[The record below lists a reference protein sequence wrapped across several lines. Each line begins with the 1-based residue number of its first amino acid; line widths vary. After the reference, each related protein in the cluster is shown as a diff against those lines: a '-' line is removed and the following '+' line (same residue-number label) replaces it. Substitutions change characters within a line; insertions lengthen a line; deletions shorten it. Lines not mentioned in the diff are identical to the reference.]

1 MAEGIMSLPDSPE
14 MMGEFDATASPETGP
29 EVSPEDR
36 KKFEDAV
43 REYANADPVRFGND
57 LMGAVEEADPE
68 TVREFR
74 DVLSSVDMP
83 DELVDAMGQMVDAL
97 MSEPENY
104 EENRQE
110 FIAEGVP
117 EELLPVTFDAAY
129 FTALNIALDQISEQK
144 NSRPEMPDNMEFAEG
159 GLATLAGMGR
169 GPDTMLAHITPSE
182 ARLLRRRGG
191 SGTIN
196 PDTGLPEFFF
206 KKLFKA
212 VGKVFKGAVNVVKA
226 IVKPIVNVVKKVA
239 ENPIGRVLLT
249 VGATMLL
256 GPGSALFGGAGLA
269 GSLGMAAMPNLALA
283 FNTAAASTLVNWA
296 GGQKF
301 GDALKNGMIAG
312 ATAGIGAKVL
322 NLTPEAY
329 TKAAEQAAGAKASG
343 LGESYAGDIP
353 VGKELSAPAPIEDRS
368 VAVTS
373 AKDVSANVG
382 SPASASEL
390 SAAAGSPTTA
400 TKVAEQSWLGKTFG
414 KPGEWVNDNILPG
427 GIKQKGEVAANEAF
441 NSAYKDAIAKGVSD
455 KAATTLAQNA
465 YDAAVPGLLRTYG
478 PLAAVGIGG
487 AYLAGAFDPATG
499 EEAAPP
505 PGYEGMIDE
514 RYAGKT
520 GYQLIEEDP
529 EKWAFKRG
537 DYSTGYHGFDPYSS
551 NYLSGSAPQYAAKG
565 GEMTLDDF
573 PRKTGKIDGPGTG
586 TSDSIPAMLSDGE
599 FVFTAKA
606 VRGAGN
612 GSRRAGAARM
622 YALMKSLEKS
632 NA

>member
-14 MMGEFDATASPETGP
+14 MTGEFDATASPETGP

-159 GLATLAGMGR
+159 GLATLADMGR

-301 GDALKNGMIAG
+301 GDALKGGLLTG
-312 ATAGIGAKVL
+312 ATVGIGSKVL

-329 TKAAEQAAGAKASG
+329 TKAAEAAKGSAAVKTAG
-343 LGESYAGDIP
+343 LGESYAGDMPEATPLPEGGANQAI
-353 VGKELSAPAPIEDRS
+353 
-368 VAVTS
+368 TS
-373 AKDVSANVG
+373 AKASVPDAATSATDI
-382 SPASASEL
+382 
-390 SAAAGSPTTA
+390 AAKAGSPTTA
-400 TKVAEQSWLGKTFG
+400 TKAVEQSWLGKTFG

-427 GIKQKGEVAANEAF
+427 GIKQKGEIAANEAF
-441 NSAYKDAIAKGVSD
+441 DSTYKDAIAGGLSD
-455 KAATTLAQNA
+455 KAATAKALLAKE
-465 YDAAVPGLLRTYG
+465 AAVPGLLRTYG

>member
-14 MMGEFDATASPETGP
+14 MTGEFDATASPETGP

-74 DVLSSVDMP
+74 DVLSSVEMP
-83 DELVDAMGQMVDAL
+83 NELIDAMGQMVDAL
-97 MSEPENY
+97 LSEPENY
-104 EENRQE
+104 EENRQD

-159 GLATLAGMGR
+159 GLATLADMGR

-196 PDTGLPEFFF
+196 PNTGLPEYGWL
-206 KKLFKA
+206 KSIAKA
-212 VGKVFKGAVNVVKA
+212 IGKVFKGAVNVVKA
-226 IVKPIVNVVKKVA
+226 VVKPIVNVVKKVA

-301 GDALKNGMIAG
+301 GDALKSGLLTG
-312 ATAGIGAKVL
+312 ATVGIGSKVL

-329 TKAAEQAAGAKASG
+329 TKAAEQAAGAKTAG
-343 LGESYAGDIP
+343 LGESYTGDMSAS
-353 VGKELSAPAPIEDRS
+353 KEISAPIEDRS

-373 AKDVSANVG
+373 AKDVNANVG
-382 SPASASEL
+382 SPASASEI

-400 TKVAEQSWLGKTFG
+400 TKAVEQSWLGKTFG
-414 KPGEWVNDNILPG
+414 KPGEWINENIMPG
-427 GIKQKGEVAANEAF
+427 GIKQKGEIAANEAF
-441 NSAYKDAIAKGVSD
+441 DSTYKDAIASGLSD
-455 KAATTLAQNA
+455 KAATAKALLAKE
-465 YDAAVPGLLRTYG
+465 AAIPGLLRTYG

-487 AYLAGAFDPATG
+487 AYLAGAFDQNPEDTQ
-499 EEAAPP
+499 PP
-505 PGYEGMIDE
+505 PGYEGLIDE

-520 GYQLIEEDP
+520 GYQLLEEDP
-529 EKWAFKRG
+529 EKWGFNKG
-537 DYSTGYHGFDPYSS
+537 QYTTSYSGIDPYAS
-551 NYLSGSAPQYAAKG
+551 NYLAEG
-565 GEMTLDDF
+565 GQPTHF
-573 PRKTGKIDGPGTG
+573 PRKTGPIDGPGTG

-622 YALMKSLEKS
+622 YAMMKALEK
-632 NA
+632 NHG

>member
-1 MAEGIMSLPDSPE
+1 MAEGIMSLPNSPE
-14 MMGEFDATASPETGP
+14 DPEDMAAPAAP
-29 EVSPEDR
+29 EVSPEDI
-36 KKFEDAV
+36 KKFEDAG
-43 REYANADPVRFGND
+43 RQYANENPVAFGED
-57 LMGAVEEADPE
+57 LLSAIGEADPD
-68 TVREFR
+68 TVDEFVQ
-74 DVLSSVDMP
+74 VLSGADIP
-83 DELVDAMGQMVDAL
+83 DELLDALGQMVDAL
-97 MSEPENY
+97 VSEPENY
-104 EENRQE
+104 EDNRLE
-110 FIAEGVP
+110 FIREGVP
-117 EELLPVTFDAAY
+117 EDILPEQYDPAY
-129 FTALNIALDQISEQK
+129 FAAMNIALDKISEQK
-144 NSRPEMPDNMEFAEG
+144 SVRPEIPEEMQFAEG
-159 GLATLAGMGR
+159 GLASLADYGR
-169 GPDTMLAHITPSE
+169 NGDTMLAHVTPYE
-182 ARLLRRRGG
+182 ARMLRRRGG

-206 KKLFKA
+206 KSIFKA
-212 VGKVFKGAVNVVKA
+212 VGKVFKAVGKAVVA
-226 IVKPIVNVVKKVA
+226 IVKPVVNVVKKIA
-239 ENPIGRVLLT
+239 QNPIGRAVLT
-249 VGATMLL
+249 IGATMLL
-256 GPGSALFGGAGLA
+256 GPGGALFGGAGLA
-269 GSLGMAAMPNLALA
+269 GSLGMAALPNLALA

-296 GGQKF
+296 SGQKF
-301 GDALKNGMIAG
+301 SDALKGGVIAG

-329 TKAAEQAAGAKASG
+329 TKAAEQATASSGAVKTAG
-343 LGESYAGDIP
+343 LGESYAGDMP
-353 VGKELSAPAPIEDRS
+353 VGKELSAPAPIEDHS

-373 AKDVSANVG
+373 AKDVGANVG
-382 SPASASEL
+382 SPTSASDI
-390 SAAAGSPTTA
+390 SSTVGSPTSAST
-400 TKVAEQSWLGKTFG
+400 VGEQSWLGKTFG
-414 KPGEWVNDNILPG
+414 KPGQWVQENIMPS
-427 GIKQKGEVAANEAF
+427 GIKAKGEAAQYEALNSALAKGGTEELANEAF
-441 NSAYKDAIAKGVSD
+441 RN
-455 KAATTLAQNA
+455 AA
-465 YDAAVPGLLRTYG
+465 PSFLRTYG
-478 PLAAVGIGG
+478 PLAAVGVGT

-520 GYQLIEEDP
+520 GYELLEEDP

>member
-83 DELVDAMGQMVDAL
+83 NELIDAMGQMVDAL

-159 GLATLAGMGR
+159 GLATLADMGR

-312 ATAGIGAKVL
+312 ATVGIGSKVL

-329 TKAAEQAAGAKASG
+329 TKAAEAAKGSAAVKTAG
-343 LGESYAGDIP
+343 LGESYAGEMP
-353 VGKELSAPAPIEDRS
+353 EATALPEGGAGQ
-368 VAVTS
+368 AVTS
-373 AKDVSANVG
+373 AK
-382 SPASASEL
+382 ASVPDAAT
-390 SAAAGSPTTA
+390 SAADIAAKAGSPTTA
-400 TKVAEQSWLGKTFG
+400 TKAVEQSWLGKTFG

-441 NSAYKDAIAKGVSD
+441 DSAYKDAIAGGLSD

-499 EEAAPP
+499 EEAGPP

>member
-14 MMGEFDATASPETGP
+14 MTGELDVTAAP

-36 KKFEDAV
+36 KKFEDAA
-43 REYANADPVRFGND
+43 REYANADPVRFGKD
-57 LMGAVEEADPE
+57 LIGAVEEADPE

-83 DELVDAMGQMVDAL
+83 DELIDAMGQMVDAL

-104 EENRQE
+104 EENRQG

-117 EELLPVTFDAAY
+117 EELLPETFDAAY

-196 PDTGLPEFFF
+196 PNTGLPEFGFF
-206 KKLFKA
+206 KKMFKA

-239 ENPIGRVLLT
+239 ENPIGKVLLT

-256 GPGSALFGGAGLA
+256 GPGGALFGGAGLA
-269 GSLGMAAMPNLALA
+269 GSLGMAALPNLALA

-301 GDALKNGMIAG
+301 GDALKSGLLTG
-312 ATAGIGAKVL
+312 ATVGIGSKVL

-329 TKAAEQAAGAKASG
+329 TKAAEAAKGSAAVKTAG
-343 LGESYAGDIP
+343 LGESYAGEMP
-353 VGKELSAPAPIEDRS
+353 EATALPEGGAGQ
-368 VAVTS
+368 AVTS
-373 AKDVSANVG
+373 AKASVPEAATSATDI
-382 SPASASEL
+382 
-390 SAAAGSPTTA
+390 AAKAGSPTTA
-400 TKVAEQSWLGKTFG
+400 AKAAEQSWLGKTFG
-414 KPGEWVNDNILPG
+414 KPGEWVNKNIMPG
-427 GIKQKGEVAANEAF
+427 GIKQQGEVAANEAF
-441 NSAYKDAIAKGVSD
+441 NSAYKDAIAEGVGE
-455 KAATTLAQNA
+455 KAAATLAQKA
-465 YDAAVPGLLRTYG
+465 YDAALPGLLRTYG

-487 AYLAGAFDPATG
+487 AYLAGAFDQDQESAQ
-499 EEAAPP
+499 PP

-514 RYAGKT
+514 RYSGKT
-520 GYQLIEEDP
+520 GYQLLEEDP
-529 EKWAFKRG
+529 QKWGFQLG
-537 DYSTGYHGFDPYSS
+537 DVNTTYSGIDPYAS
-551 NYLSGSAPQYAAKG
+551 NYLSSSPQQGVGSLLTYAAKG
-565 GEMTLDDF
+565 GEMSMSDF
-573 PRKTGKIDGPGTG
+573 PRKTGQIDGPGTG

-599 FVFTAKA
+599 FVMTAKA
-606 VRGAGN
+606 VRGAGG
-612 GSRRAGAARM
+612 GSRREGAKRM
-622 YALMKSLEKS
+622 YALMKSLEQS
-632 NA
+632 HG

>member
-14 MMGEFDATASPETGP
+14 MMGEFDVTDGPETGP

-36 KKFEDAV
+36 KRLEDAV
-43 REYANADPVRFGND
+43 RQYANADPVRFGND
-57 LMGAVEEADPE
+57 LMSAVEETDPE
-68 TVREFR
+68 TVLEFR

-83 DELVDAMGQMVDAL
+83 NELIDAMGQMVDAL
-97 MSEPENY
+97 LSEPENY
-104 EENRQE
+104 EENRQG

-159 GLATLAGMGR
+159 GLATLADMGR

-212 VGKVFKGAVNVVKA
+212 VGKVFKAVVRVVKA
-226 IVKPIVNVVKKVA
+226 VVRPVVKIVKKIA
-239 ENPIGRVLLT
+239 SNPIGKAILT
-249 VGATMLL
+249 IGATMLL
-256 GPGSALFGGAGLA
+256 GPGSALFSGAGLA

-283 FNTAAASTLVNWA
+283 FNTAAASTLVNLA
-296 GGQKF
+296 SGQRF
-301 GDALKNGMIAG
+301 GDALKGGLLTG
-312 ATAGIGAKVL
+312 ATVGVGSKVL

-329 TKAAEQAAGAKASG
+329 TKAAEAAKGSAAVKTAG
-343 LGESYAGDIP
+343 LGESYAGDMP
-353 VGKELSAPAPIEDRS
+353 EATPLPEGGT
-368 VAVTS
+368 TS
-373 AKDVSANVG
+373 ASTSVPDAATSATNI
-382 SPASASEL
+382 
-390 SAAAGSPTTA
+390 AAKVGSPTTA
-400 TKVAEQSWLGKTFG
+400 TKAVEQSWLGKTFG
-414 KPGEWVNDNILPG
+414 KPGEWVNENIMPG
-427 GIKQKGEVAANEAF
+427 GIKQQGEIAASEAATKAYSNAITNNMGEEVA
-441 NSAYKDAIAKGVSD
+441 SSLAK
-455 KAATTLAQNA
+455 KA
-465 YDAAVPGLLRTYG
+465 YDAATPGLLRTYG
-478 PLAAVGIGG
+478 PLAAVGVGG
-487 AYLAGAFDPATG
+487 AYLAGAFDQNPEDTQ
-499 EEAAPP
+499 PP
-505 PGYEGMIDE
+505 PGFEGMINKD
-514 RYAGKT
+514 YAGKT
-520 GYQLIEEDP
+520 GYQLLEENP
-529 EKWAFKRG
+529 EKWGLNAG
-537 DYSTGYHGFDPYSS
+537 EYSTTYSNIDPYAS
-551 NYLSGSAPQYAAKG
+551 NYLAQG
-565 GEMTLDDF
+565 GQPTHF

-622 YALMKSLEKS
+622 YAMMKALEK
-632 NA
+632 NHGG

>member
-14 MMGEFDATASPETGP
+14 MTGEFDVTNGP

-97 MSEPENY
+97 LSEPENY
-104 EENRQE
+104 EENRQG

-159 GLATLAGMGR
+159 GLATLADMGR

-206 KKLFKA
+206 KKIFKA
-212 VGKVFKGAVNVVKA
+212 IGKVFKAAVNVVTA
-226 IVKPIVNVVKKVA
+226 VVKPIVNVVKKVA

-301 GDALKNGMIAG
+301 GDALKGGLLTG
-312 ATAGIGAKVL
+312 ATVGIGSKVL

-329 TKAAEQAAGAKASG
+329 TKAAEAAKSSAAVKTAG
-343 LGESYAGDIP
+343 LGESYAGEMPEATALPEGGANQAI
-353 VGKELSAPAPIEDRS
+353 
-368 VAVTS
+368 TS
-373 AKDVSANVG
+373 AK
-382 SPASASEL
+382 ASVPDAAT
-390 SAAAGSPTTA
+390 SAADIAAKAGSPTTA
-400 TKVAEQSWLGKTFG
+400 TKAVEQSWLGKTFG

-441 NSAYKDAIAKGVSD
+441 DSAYKDAIAGGLSD